1 MKREVKFAA
10 LLSAAACVT
19 SLPLPAQ
26 PQPGSVLWT
35 HGVGSPIV
43 SSPALG
49 ADGTVFLGTQYGL
62 IAVTN
67 NGSMASNKWT
77 FSVGVGVNASGSASS
92 PSIAADGTVCFGG
105 NDGKLHAVRPDG
117 SQRWAFQAQGSGGSA
132 AIALDNSIYVVGY
145 LGLNAISD
153 AGAAKWTSIVGGS
166 GNFLS
171 PSVGNGGAIYVGS
184 WDARRFYSFGEDGT
198 TNWSVS
204 LQFVLAD
211 SSAIGGDG
219 TIYFTAVHLYAF
231 SSDGTSLWH
240 TTTNDFSGSSPTI
253 ARGGTIYVP
262 EATHTLDG
270 VSPSGQVLWRSLEE
284 QGRSDFPATVA
295 AVDAGGT
302 IYYCVSNSIWA
313 LNPQGQV
320 QWAVTA
326 PVYPPP
332 GVHYAITS
340 PAIAPD
346 GTLYAALGGVLYAI
360 ATGTNGPANSPWP
373 MYRQNPRH
381 TGKVEKPSLQQP
393 KKRSDANFQFQ
404 LYAQVG
410 QTQMIQTST
419 DLATWVPLTNLPITN
434 APIDVVDLCAS
445 NFPSRFYRT
454 VSQ

>member
-1 MKREVKFAA
+1 MKFAA
-10 LLSAAACVT
+10 LLSAAAFVT

-26 PQPGSVLWT
+26 LQPGTVLWT

-43 SSPALG
+43 SSPALA

-67 NGSMASNKWT
+67 NGSAASNKWT

-105 NDGKLHAVRPDG
+105 NDGKLYAVRPDG
-117 SQRWAFQAQGSGGSA
+117 SQKWAFQAQGSGGSA
-132 AIALDNSIYVVGY
+132 AIALDNTIYVVGY

-153 AGAAKWTSIVGGS
+153 AGAAKWTTIVGGS
-166 GNFLS
+166 GNFSS
-171 PSVGNGGAIYVGS
+171 PSIGKDGLIYVAS
-184 WDARRFYSFGEDGT
+184 WEAPAFYSFRRDGT
-198 TNWSVS
+198 TKWTIS
-204 LQFVLAD
+204 LPFRTAD

-219 TIYFTAVHLYAF
+219 TIYFTAGNLYAF
-231 SSDGTSLWH
+231 APDSTNQWN
-240 TTTNDFSGSSPTI
+240 TTTNEFGGGSPTI
-253 ARGGTIYVP
+253 AKDGTIYVP
-262 EATHTLDG
+262 EATHTLDA
-270 VSPSGQVLWRSLEE
+270 VSLSGQVLWQSLQE
-284 QGRSDFPATVA
+284 QGRSDFPATVP

-332 GVHYAITS
+332 GTHYAITS
-340 PAIAPD
+340 PTIGPD

-360 ATGTNGPANSPWP
+360 ASGTNGPANSPWP
-373 MYRQNPRH
+373 MYRQNCRH

-404 LYAQVG
+404 LYAQLG
-410 QTQMIQTST
+410 QTQLIQTST
-419 DLATWVPLTNLPITN
+419 DLAAWISLTNVPVTDV
-434 APIDVVDLCAS
+434 PMDVVDLSAS